1 MGHRN
6 SCTAA
11 RFECKVLDCAIQI
24 EKGWLII
31 SGKTWVGEIS
41 WESSRQAEP
50 VADWMLQYRRALSDG
65 HPLQAIG
72 TLQKRSMW
80 LNSTATPN
88 YLNSIRFQSPWNFW
102 VRERSC
108 EVKSSLAVFVL
119 ALWFD
124 PGVMKVPV
132 RTYVHIWSKF
142 QVNSNNYFGDESQ
155 ALVSRINWAFWNC
168 CKRSTATN
176 LCNISIFSKGAK

>member
-1 MGHRN
+1 MGHRS

-102 VRERSC
+102 VRDRSC
-108 EVKSSLAVFVL
+108 EVKSSQLFSFWAPIWCRCNESTSTYIRAHLIQVPSQLKQLFWRRKPGFGESNQLSVL
-119 ALWFD
+119 KL
-124 PGVMKVPV
+124 
-132 RTYVHIWSKF
+132 
-142 QVNSNNYFGDESQ
+142 
-155 ALVSRINWAFWNC
+155 L
-168 CKRSTATN
+168 
-176 LCNISIFSKGAK
+176 